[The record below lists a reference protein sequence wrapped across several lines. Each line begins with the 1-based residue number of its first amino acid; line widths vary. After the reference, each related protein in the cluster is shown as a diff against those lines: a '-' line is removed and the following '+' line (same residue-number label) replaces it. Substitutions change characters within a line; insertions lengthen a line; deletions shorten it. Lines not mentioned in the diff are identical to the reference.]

1 MNAQGPDQVASRLEE
16 SVTVLRSPLF
26 VPGNRRNMLE
36 KALGLSPDAYIPDLE
51 DSVPLGEKN
60 NARDTVA
67 SLLPGLAATGRPV
80 IPRVNPENSGL
91 LEDDLAALVG
101 PDIFGISVGKVN
113 SAEDVHRVSSIIAGR
128 EVKAKLEAGRIK
140 LVLWIETARAVVNA
154 YQICAASPRVVAV
167 GFGAED
173 FTNDMGIERTE
184 DDTEVAYARSAVCVA
199 ARAAG
204 VVALDTP
211 YFRFRDSE
219 GLRRN
224 AVGARR
230 FGFRGKF
237 AIHPDQIPIINEAF
251 APSPTEIAHA
261 RRVVAAFEEAEGSGR
276 GSTSLDDKVIDVPV
290 VKRARNLLAAA
301 QAISQRELA
310 GG

>member
-1 MNAQGPDQVASRLEE
+1 ML
-16 SVTVLRSPLF
+16 VLRSPLF

-51 DSVPLGEKN
+51 DSVPLAEKD

-67 SLLPGLAATGRPV
+67 SFLPGLAATGCPV

-101 PDIFGISVGKVN
+101 PDIFGISVCKVN
-113 SAEDVHRVSSIIAGR
+113 SAEDVHRVSSVIAER

-184 DDTEVAYARSAVCVA
+184 DDTEIAYPRSAVCVA
-199 ARAAG
+199 ARAAR

-211 YFRFRDSE
+211 FFRFRDSE

-230 FGFRGKF
+230 YGFGGKF

-261 RRVVAAFEEAEGSGR
+261 RRVVAAFEEAERSGR

-301 QAISQRELA
+301 QAISRRDP
-310 GG
+310 GGG